1 MTLILRLALAL
12 LSTYRLAVLVS
23 EEDGPLFLLARL
35 REFTD
40 VKRAVE
46 QGGDV
51 EGDGSEL
58 GYGPWASLDDGLRC
72 AWCAGV
78 WAAALCAAL
87 VWWPTL
93 AGDVFLTWLGLA
105 GGQLFLE
112 RWHSEQ
118 L

>member
-12 LSTYRLAVLVS
+12 LATYRLAVLLT

-35 REFTD
+35 REFSD
-40 VKRAVE
+40 GRRVIEQQKRE
-46 QGGDV
+46 R
-51 EGDGSEL
+51 
-58 GYGPWASLDDGLRC
+58 GPWASLDDGLRC

-93 AGDVFLTWLGLA
+93 AGDVILTWLGLA

-112 RWHSEQ
+112 RWHE
-118 L
+118 